1 MELPS
6 GKPINED
13 DSNDYSSLDKDGLNV
28 EDIIKDI
35 KNIIKNH
42 DDPSDKI
49 CKFINTVEEKIE
61 KQEIINREYIRSLI
75 LKHPFFKNPNNYHI
89 RLITIMKYLRKK
101 GIDVRIKDIDLVVD
115 EIIMTIEGVKKHGQD
130 RYALKK

>member
-13 DSNDYSSLDKDGLNV
+13 DSNDYSSLDKDELNV

-61 KQEIINREYIRSLI
+61 KQEII
-75 LKHPFFKNPNNYHI
+75 
-89 RLITIMKYLRKK
+89 ITYVL
-101 GIDVRIKDIDLVVD
+101 
-115 EIIMTIEGVKKHGQD
+115 
-130 RYALKK
+130 

>member
-6 GKPINED
+6 GKPTNKD
-13 DSNDYSSLDKDGLNV
+13 DDDDFSSLDKNELKV

-35 KNIIKNH
+35 KNIMKNH
-42 DDPSDKI
+42 DDPSDSI
-49 CKFINTVEEKIE
+49 CEFINNVEKKIE
-61 KQEIINREYIRSLI
+61 KQEIIDREYIRDLI
-75 LKHPFFKNPNNYHI
+75 LKHPFFKNPNHYYI

-101 GIDVRIKDIDLVVD
+101 GIDVKIKDIDLVVD
-115 EIIMTIEGVKKHGQD
+115 EIIMTIAGIKKHGQD

>member
-13 DSNDYSSLDKDGLNV
+13 DSNDYSSLDKDELNV